1 MKRVRRLWFIGICEN
16 EDIAA
21 ENSGND
27 TMMIDDDDDD
37 AHCVDLIESEA
48 VTNEGQDGRIAYY
61 MPRLNAMMPLQENS
75 FQVYS
80 QEYKV
85 LRHTLEAVVFP
96 FARVEWLCIVY
107 VAIPEY
113 I

>member
-1 MKRVRRLWFIGICEN
+1 MMMIYVSSIVSYNERGCISSTIIPASNEIFSLNSAHCMSWSASSNKAPSLMERVRRIWFIGICEN

-48 VTNEGQDGRIAYY
+48 VTNEGQD
-61 MPRLNAMMPLQENS
+61 
-75 FQVYS
+75 
-80 QEYKV
+80 
-85 LRHTLEAVVFP
+85 
-96 FARVEWLCIVY
+96 
-107 VAIPEY
+107 
-113 I
+113 